1 MTYICKAVPTTLLAA
16 LAPMLVILTPQIAAA
31 QTETIEYYASDAIG
45 SVRVVFNASGTVIG
59 RMDYAPFG
67 QELYTGLLM
76 PNERF
81 ALLTRDA
88 EAGLDYAQARMYQ
101 VRTGRF
107 NAPDSIYDGLLNP
120 QNWNRYQY
128 ALNAPLALGD
138 PEGLTPRKIVLSRD
152 DWGKIEGFFGDY
164 VGAAGG
170 PWPYSEII
178 RLGGE
183 WERERGQQGPRGR
196 RRPGNPGG
204 AGNNNTS
211 DNTDQGN
218 SNNGNNNSCQ
228 EFSKNLVSF
237 VTAGSTGLLSR
248 LYNAQARGQAMAE
261 MGYRSGLEPGEGRT
275 RLPLRVPGFGGF
287 RPHLTDFGQNEDVYK
302 HVVFQAGAALSA
314 PATGFAFATYDA
326 IETLGGR
333 RGGISE
339 MNGDVA
345 GVGVGAAIY
354 VWALSGDTPTLQRR
368 VTTILCQ

>member
-211 DNTDQGN
+211 DNSDQGN
-218 SNNGNNNSCQ
+218 SNNGNNN
-228 EFSKNLVSF
+228 
-237 VTAGSTGLLSR
+237 
-248 LYNAQARGQAMAE
+248 
-261 MGYRSGLEPGEGRT
+261 
-275 RLPLRVPGFGGF
+275 
-287 RPHLTDFGQNEDVYK
+287 
-302 HVVFQAGAALSA
+302 
-314 PATGFAFATYDA
+314 
-326 IETLGGR
+326 
-333 RGGISE
+333 
-339 MNGDVA
+339 
-345 GVGVGAAIY
+345 
-354 VWALSGDTPTLQRR
+354 
-368 VTTILCQ
+368 